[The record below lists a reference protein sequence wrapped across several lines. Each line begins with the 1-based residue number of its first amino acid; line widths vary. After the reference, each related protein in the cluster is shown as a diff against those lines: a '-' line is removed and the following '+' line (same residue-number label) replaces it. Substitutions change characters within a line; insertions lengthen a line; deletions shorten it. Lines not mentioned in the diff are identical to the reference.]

1 MIRIFNN
8 TDLSYEDLGYFI
20 DKVKNIDIVKF
31 KGITNKYI
39 FEIRGKKYLI
49 KTKRLMRDFK
59 VEVSDYGRH

>member
-20 DKVKNIDIVKF
+20 DRLREKETTMYVGQKNNYK
-31 KGITNKYI
+31 

-49 KTKRLMRDFK
+49 KTKQLLRDFK
-59 VEVSDYGRH
+59 IEVNKYGL